1 MSSTSHSEHPTSCF
15 YTRSYTEYPPSE
27 QDSCLYKLYTP
38 TGTGF
43 GSQLN
48 IQQLLNE
55 NHIDHQKQNPQSP
68 ETNLLW
74 LWVEVGDHKQS
85 DYKSKKAVFFKC
97 FLLHR
102 RTNAGCDV
110 CLVLLIYF
118 CRNLQLGVCTFWRYH
133 ACIASERFYTIS
145 SLSNK
150 FIHSIHKS
158 RM

>member
-1 MSSTSHSEHPTSCF
+1 MGLPLIKAVYVHRDRIFTPVLCSATASWE
-15 YTRSYTEYPPSE
+15 SYQSPKEIP
-27 QDSCLYKLYTP
+27 K
-38 TGTGF
+38 
-43 GSQLN
+43 
-48 IQQLLNE
+48 
-55 NHIDHQKQNPQSP
+55 SP
-68 ETNLLW
+68 ETNLLS
-74 LWVEVGDHKQS
+74 LRALVKDQKQRG
-85 DYKSKKAVFFKC
+85 YESKKAVFLKC

-133 ACIASERFYTIS
+133 ACIASECFYTIS